1 MPISRKKFIQL
12 SSLAS
17 ASVFVPNFLKVFGQ
31 TTLPANGNKILVTI
45 QLSGGNDGLNTVVPI
60 RNDIYYRNRQ
70 QIGIRADAAL
80 KLDDETGLNPALKG
94 LKELYDQ
101 GQVCILNG
109 VGYPKPNRSHF
120 RSMEIWQTASGAD
133 EQLNS
138 GWLGRYL
145 DAYGNNQYNT
155 KAIEI
160 DDALSL
166 AMKGEE
172 LNALAIRDISQF
184 YKATSSPFFKI
195 MASHADSHHGN
206 LAGYLYKTLAVATSS
221 ADYLYSQ
228 SKIYTTSTKYP
239 DTQLGKKLKTIG
251 SLILSNTDTKV
262 YYASLAGFD
271 THVNQIDRQNK
282 LLAQLDDALTSFYTD
297 LKVNNKQN
305 DVMIMVFSEF
315 GRRVAENAS
324 KGTDHGTAN
333 NVWLIGGGLKKA
345 GLYNTI
351 PSLTNLDEGDLV
363 HEIDFRQ
370 VYATLLD
377 KWLGVDPGRLITK
390 RFETMAYV

>member
-1 MPISRKKFIQL
+1 MR
-12 SSLAS
+12 
-17 ASVFVPNFLKVFGQ
+17 
-31 TTLPANGNKILVTI
+31 
-45 QLSGGNDGLNTVVPI
+45 
-60 RNDIYYRNRQ
+60 
-70 QIGIRADAAL
+70 
-80 KLDDETGLNPALKG
+80 
-94 LKELYDQ
+94 
-101 GQVCILNG
+101 
-109 VGYPKPNRSHF
+109 
-120 RSMEIWQTASGAD
+120 
-133 EQLNS
+133 
-138 GWLGRYL
+138 
-145 DAYGNNQYNT
+145 
-155 KAIEI
+155 
-160 DDALSL
+160 
-166 AMKGEE
+166 
-172 LNALAIRDISQF
+172 
-184 YKATSSPFFKI
+184 
-195 MASHADSHHGN
+195 
-206 LAGYLYKTLAVATSS
+206 
-221 ADYLYSQ
+221 
-228 SKIYTTSTKYP
+228 
-239 DTQLGKKLKTIG
+239 
-251 SLILSNTDTKV
+251 ILSNTDTKV